1 MESGK
6 TIALAGIIA
15 TAVVGIAG
23 AGSSWLISRDDRS
36 NQRDLAHE
44 ELVYDRRADVY
55 VDALALLLRM
65 DRALR
70 EGRSIEKV
78 ASPKEMNLLEA
89 RFRAYGSDDAWNA
102 FIGAAEAAGRASE
115 ASASDEASD
124 SEKAKAKERSD
135 GAGENFSTIVQNE
148 VR

>member
-44 ELVYDRRADVY
+44 ELVYDRRADAY

-65 DRALR
+65 DVALR
-70 EGRSIEKV
+70 EGRSIAEV
-78 ASPKEMNLLEA
+78 APPKEINLLEA
-89 RFRAYGSDDAWNA
+89 RIRAYASDEAKKA
-102 FIGAAEAAGRASE
+102 FIGAAEAAEHASK
-115 ASASDEASD
+115 ASNSQ
-124 SEKAKAKERSD
+124 KAKERSD
-135 GAGENFSTIVQNE
+135 IAGENAGENFSTIVQNE

>member
-36 NQRDLAHE
+36 TQRAVAHE
-44 ELVYDRRADVY
+44 ARVYDRRADAY
-55 VDALALLLRM
+55 VDALALLLRL
-65 DRALR
+65 DSALA
-70 EGRSIEKV
+70 EGKSAAEV
-78 ASPKEMNLLEA
+78 DPLLKETDLLEA
-89 RFRAYGSDDAWNA
+89 RIRAYASQDALKAFNA
-102 FIGAAEAAGRASE
+102 AAEAAKGAFE
-115 ASASDEASD
+115 APASDIASKRFD
-124 SEKAKAKERSD
+124 D
-135 GAGENFSTIVQNE
+135 AGENFSTIVHNE